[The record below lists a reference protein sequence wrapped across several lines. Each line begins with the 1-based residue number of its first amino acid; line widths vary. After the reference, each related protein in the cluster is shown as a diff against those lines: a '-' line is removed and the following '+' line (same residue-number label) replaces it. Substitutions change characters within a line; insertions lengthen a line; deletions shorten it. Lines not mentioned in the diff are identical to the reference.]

1 MIKHIKNLLE
11 LKIKEITELNVEV
24 CQNDVNIENFKDS
37 DFVVSFE
44 IHEGRRKSTND
55 FSIAIFI
62 NSYAKDPDSAIVLAK
77 LVYDKVE
84 KLKLENEWVK
94 TTQFLYV
101 NSLSDTMYYED
112 LKLYYQISNYKSSY
126 RRLK

>member
-11 LKIKEITELNVEV
+11 AKIKEITEFNVDV
-24 CQNDVNIENFKDS
+24 CQSDVNIENFKDS

-44 IHEGRRKSTND
+44 IHEGRKKSTND
-55 FSIAIFI
+55 FNTAIFI
-62 NSYAKDPDSAIVLAK
+62 NAYAKDPDNAIVLAK

-84 KLKLENEWVK
+84 KAKLESEWVK
-94 TTQFLYV
+94 TTQILYV
-101 NSLSDTMYYED
+101 NSLSDIMYFED
-112 LKLYYQISNYKSSY
+112 LKLYYQISNYKTSY